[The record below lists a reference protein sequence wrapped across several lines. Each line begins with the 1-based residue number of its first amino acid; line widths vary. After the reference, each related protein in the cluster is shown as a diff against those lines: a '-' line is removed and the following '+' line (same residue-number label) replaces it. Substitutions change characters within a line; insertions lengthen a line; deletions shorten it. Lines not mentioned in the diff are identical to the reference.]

1 MNIVEVPDHA
11 IEVAT
16 SGQLIQAL
24 KDLRGKGIAADLY
37 LSGTEYEEFGIFDYF
52 GRGDAWLSLWMRTD
66 GQTRV
71 SFTGEGGPLARSAV
85 IRIGSMEQNPVS
97 NIRFRNPFQVDGQ
110 SFDDNQ
116 GAIWGFAAG
125 GSYDNDPARTDIR
138 NIDIE
143 GPQIK
148 NLQLSGFKFDGD
160 GGSSNLRL
168 AHFEISHTGNRYDR
182 GETDKTYAEG
192 LYIGDGNTKRRIDGA
207 IIEDG
212 WIHHVESGEGAEVK
226 SGCTNVVLR
235 RLLVEDVRISD
246 GAAIK
251 FQSRDQS
258 NRVESCV
265 VRRISVNSD
274 SATRSPVGIQS
285 FGGTTIVDNHV
296 SEMLGGYCYEVVPS
310 KSGGVYPVRFKDNYA
325 DSRGAMGALRSNRQT
340 FFGNIDTPIVDEGG
354 NEFTGGQGDATGWR
368 EVAERAAPSMTSHLP
383 APPIIVTPPAV
394 STPPVVPTPVPS
406 PTETPEGNLIPLIV
420 RAKGDTGE
428 ERLELWVN
436 GQMSSTIQLDTEYDT
451 LPVVHALF
459 PEGSV
464 RGIELRFNNDAG
476 ASNPAGDRNIT
487 IESVT
492 LGNQVI
498 PASDAILVDP
508 DNLTIGYRNDGRLWR
523 NSSLLFPINTDGTV
537 AIEAPEP
544 PVAAPPIPI
553 PVGVFEDTETGEG
566 DSLGAVSVSSRKPEA
581 DVLQAISD
589 LHSQLSAEYSS
600 LASFFE

>member
-1 MNIVEVPDHA
+1 MNIVEVPESA
-11 IEVAT
+11 IEVANT
-16 SGQLIQAL
+16 GQLIQRLSAMQGSSL
-24 KDLRGKGIAADLY
+24 PVDLF
-37 LSGTEYEEFGIFDYF
+37 LSGLEYEEFGIFDYF
-52 GRGDAWLSLWMRTD
+52 GQGNDWMTLYCRPD
-66 GQTRV
+66 GLTTV
-71 SFTGEGGPLARSAV
+71 AYTGGGHSLARSAV
-85 IRIGSMEQNPVS
+85 IRVGSMTQKPVS
-97 NIRFRNPFQVDGQ
+97 NIRMRNPFTVDGQ

-116 GAIWGFAAG
+116 GAIWGIAAG
-125 GSYDNDPARTDIR
+125 GSYDKDPARTDIR

-143 GPQIK
+143 GPRIK

-168 AHFEISHTGNRYDR
+168 AHFEISHTGSRYDR

-192 LYIGDGNTKRRIDGA
+192 LYIGDGNTRRQIDGA

-251 FQSRDQS
+251 FQSRDQT
-258 NRVESCV
+258 NRVESCD

-310 KSGGVYPVRFKDNYA
+310 KSGGVYPVRFENNYA

-340 FFGNIDTPIVDEGG
+340 FFGNIDTPIIDEGG
-354 NEFTGGQGDATGWR
+354 NEFTGGRGDATGWR
-368 EVAERAAPSMTSHLP
+368 EVAEQAAPSMTSHLP
-383 APPIIVTPPAV
+383 APPIIVTPPPAV
-394 STPPVVPTPVPS
+394 STPPVVPT

-436 GQMSSTIQLDTEYDT
+436 GQMSSTIQFGTEYDT

-464 RGIELRFNNDAG
+464 RGIELRFINDAG

-508 DNLTIGYRNDGRLWR
+508 DNLAIGYRNDGRLWR
-523 NSSLLFPINTDGTV
+523 NASLLFPINTDGTV

-553 PVGVFEDTETGEG
+553 PVGVFEDTETVEG

-589 LHSQLSAEYSS
+589 LHGQLAAEYSR